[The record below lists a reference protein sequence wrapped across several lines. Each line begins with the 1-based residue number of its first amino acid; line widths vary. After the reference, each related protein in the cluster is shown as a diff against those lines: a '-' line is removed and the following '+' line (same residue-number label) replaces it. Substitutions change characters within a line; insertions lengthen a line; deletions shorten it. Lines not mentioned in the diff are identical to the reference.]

1 MSPLKCVCIAVLLSG
16 AFAAS
21 SALAECTK
29 SQEIALATQATRA
42 VTAELG
48 KSTRQNV
55 MRIRDCEAGEDG
67 VIKAD
72 FVFDYV
78 DAAGVQS
85 VSGSVESNGQRV
97 TALNLNDRGRRVALD
112 DSSSYSETSYGPYRY

>member
-1 MSPLKCVCIAVLLSG
+1 MTPIKFVCVAVTAIC
-16 AFAAS
+16 AFTAS
-21 SALAECTK
+21 SALADCTK

-48 KSTRQNV
+48 RSTRQNV
-55 MRIRDCEAGEDG
+55 MRIRDCEASENGI
-67 VIKAD
+67 IKAD

-78 DAAGVQS
+78 DASGVQS
-85 VSGSVESNGQRV
+85 VSGSVESNGSRV
-97 TALNLNDRGRRVALD
+97 TALNLDSRGRSVAL